1 MITTIQLSESTKR
14 ELLKLKEEN
23 QTFEE
28 VIISLLK
35 EREESKQKNID
46 LVKAEAKV
54 LNSINL
60 EISKSLE
67 GVEDVG
73 WETVKW

>member
-35 EREESKQKNID
+35 EIEESKQKNID